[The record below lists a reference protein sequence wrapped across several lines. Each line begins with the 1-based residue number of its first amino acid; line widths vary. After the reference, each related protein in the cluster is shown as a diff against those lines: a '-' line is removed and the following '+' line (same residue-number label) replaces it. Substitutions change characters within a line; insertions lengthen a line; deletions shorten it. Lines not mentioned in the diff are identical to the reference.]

1 MNGIDRFV
9 IGYLH
14 DNCRAALEL
23 KRQMLDKPHLIH
35 GRHVEIRLSDG
46 EKPMDS
52 FIAKKNGADGDSD
65 K

>member
-1 MNGIDRFV
+1 
-9 IGYLH
+9 
-14 DNCRAALEL
+14 
-23 KRQMLDKPHLIH
+23 MLDKPHLIH

-52 FIAKKNGADGDSD
+52 FIVKKNGTDGDSD